1 MHWHTLTPALCL
13 LLQTQA
19 DFDPIRDEI
28 GRLQR
33 NFQGLI
39 WGFVA
44 AWVILALYALM
55 LTLRENKIRREME
68 RLKSMVEES
77 EKR

>member
-1 MHWHTLTPALCL
+1 MITPIVGL
-13 LLQTQA
+13 LLQTNY
-19 DFDPIRDEI
+19 DPIRDEI

-44 AWVILALYALM
+44 AWAILLLYTLM
-55 LTLRENKIRREME
+55 LTMRERKLRREME
-68 RLKSMVEES
+68 RLKSMIEET
-77 EKR
+77 EKK

>member
-1 MHWHTLTPALCL
+1 MILDFLMPLAA
-13 LLQTQA
+13 LLQA
-19 DFDPIRDEI
+19 PDDAIREEI

-44 AWVILALYALM
+44 AWVILMAYTLM
-55 LTLRENKIRREME
+55 IALRERKIRREME
-68 RLKSMVEES
+68 RLKNMVEDPGKKS
-77 EKR
+77 

>member
-1 MHWHTLTPALCL
+1 MHWHTLTPALGL

>member
-1 MHWHTLTPALCL
+1 MKGL
-13 LLQTQA
+13 LIPLAVFLQA
-19 DFDPIRDEI
+19 PYDPIRDEI

-44 AWVILALYALM
+44 AWTILLLYTLM
-55 LTLRENKIRREME
+55 LVARERKIRREME
-68 RLKSMVEES
+68 RLKNMIEDP
-77 EKR
+77 EKKS

>member
-1 MHWHTLTPALCL
+1 MHFLTITPVAGL
-13 LLQTQA
+13 LLQA
-19 DFDPIRDEI
+19 NYDPIRDEI

-44 AWVILALYALM
+44 AWAILLLYTLM
-55 LTLRENKIRREME
+55 LTMRERKLRREME
-68 RLKSMVEES
+68 RLKSMIEEP
-77 EKR
+77 EKN

>member
-1 MHWHTLTPALCL
+1 MITPIAAF
-13 LLQTQA
+13 LLQTG
-19 DFDPIRDEI
+19 DDPIREEI

-44 AWVILALYALM
+44 AWAILLLYVLM
-55 LTLRENKIRREME
+55 LTMRERKLRREME
-68 RLKSMVEES
+68 RLKTMIEEP
-77 EKR
+77 EKT

>member
-1 MHWHTLTPALCL
+1 MITPIVGL
-13 LLQTQA
+13 LLQTNY
-19 DFDPIRDEI
+19 DPIRDEI

-44 AWVILALYALM
+44 AWAILLLYTLM
-55 LTLRENKIRREME
+55 LTMRERKIRREME
-68 RLKSMVEES
+68 RLKGMIEET
-77 EKR
+77 EKK

>member
-1 MHWHTLTPALCL
+1 MDLHTLTPVLGL
-13 LLQTQA
+13 LLLA

-39 WGFVA
+39 WGFIA
-44 AWVILALYALM
+44 AWVILVGYVLM
-55 LTLRENKIRREME
+55 LTVRERKIRREMD
-68 RLKSMVEES
+68 RLKSMVEET
-77 EKR
+77 EKK

>member
-1 MHWHTLTPALCL
+1 MTVFFLIPLAT
-13 LLQTQA
+13 LLQA
-19 DFDPIRDEI
+19 PDDAIRDEI

-44 AWVILALYALM
+44 AWLILMAYTLM
-55 LTLRENKIRREME
+55 IVLRERKIRREME
-68 RLKSMVEES
+68 RLKNMVEDTGKKS
-77 EKR
+77 

>member
-1 MHWHTLTPALCL
+1 MPLAA
-13 LLQTQA
+13 LLQSPDDA
-19 DFDPIRDEI
+19 IRNEI

-44 AWVILALYALM
+44 AWAILMAYTLM
-55 LTLRENKIRREME
+55 IVVRERKIRREME
-68 RLKSMVEES
+68 RLKNMVEDTGKKS
-77 EKR
+77 

>member
-1 MHWHTLTPALCL
+1 MTVHLLMPLAM
-13 LLQTQA
+13 LLQSPDDA
-19 DFDPIRDEI
+19 IRDEI

-44 AWVILALYALM
+44 AWVILLGYTLM
-55 LTLRENKIRREME
+55 IVLRERKIRREME
-68 RLKSMVEES
+68 RLKNMVEDTGKKS
-77 EKR
+77 

>member
-1 MHWHTLTPALCL
+1 MTTPIVGF
-13 LLQTQA
+13 LLQTNDDA
-19 DFDPIRDEI
+19 IREEI

-44 AWVILALYALM
+44 AWTILLLYVLM
-55 LTLRENKIRREME
+55 LTMRERKLRREME
-68 RLKSMVEES
+68 RLKSMIEEP
-77 EKR
+77 EKN

>member
-1 MHWHTLTPALCL
+1 MHLLTITPVAGLF
-13 LLQTQA
+13 LQA
-19 DFDPIRDEI
+19 NYDPIRDEI

-44 AWVILALYALM
+44 AWAILLAYTLM
-55 LTLRENKIRREME
+55 LTMRERKIRREME
-68 RLKSMVEES
+68 RLKSMIEET
-77 EKR
+77 EKK

>member
-1 MHWHTLTPALCL
+1 MPLAM
-13 LLQTQA
+13 LLQA
-19 DFDPIRDEI
+19 PDDAIRDEI

-44 AWVILALYALM
+44 AWVILLAYTLM
-55 LTLRENKIRREME
+55 IVIRERKIRREME
-68 RLKSMVEES
+68 RLKNMVEDTG
-77 EKR
+77 KKT

>member
-1 MHWHTLTPALCL
+1 MTVHFLMPLAM
-13 LLQTQA
+13 LLQTPDDA
-19 DFDPIRDEI
+19 IRDEI

-44 AWVILALYALM
+44 AWAILMAYTLM
-55 LTLRENKIRREME
+55 IVLRERKIRREME
-68 RLKSMVEES
+68 RLKNMVEDTGKKS
-77 EKR
+77 

>member
-1 MHWHTLTPALCL
+1 MDHYTLTPVLSL
-13 LLQTQA
+13 LLQA

-39 WGFVA
+39 WGFIA
-44 AWVILALYALM
+44 AWVILVGYILM
-55 LTLRENKIRREME
+55 LTVRERKIRREMD
-68 RLKSMVEES
+68 RLKSMVEET
-77 EKR
+77 EKK

>member
-1 MHWHTLTPALCL
+1 MITPIVGF
-13 LLQTQA
+13 LLQTNY
-19 DFDPIRDEI
+19 DPIREEI

-44 AWVILALYALM
+44 AWAILLIYIFM
-55 LTLRENKIRREME
+55 LTMRERKLRREMQ
-68 RLKSMVEES
+68 RLKSMIEEPD
-77 EKR
+77 KN

>member
-1 MHWHTLTPALCL
+1 MHPYTLTPVVAFM
-13 LLQTQA
+13 LQAQPG
-19 DFDPIRDEI
+19 FDPIRDEI

-44 AWVILALYALM
+44 AWVILVAYTLM
-55 LTLRENKIRREME
+55 LTLRERKIRREME

-77 EKR
+77 ERR

>member
-1 MHWHTLTPALCL
+1 MIVHFLLPLAT
-13 LLQTQA
+13 LLQTPDDA
-19 DFDPIRDEI
+19 VRDEI

-44 AWVILALYALM
+44 AWVILMAYTFM
-55 LTLRENKIRREME
+55 IVLRERKIRREME
-68 RLKSMVEES
+68 RLKNMVEDTGKKS
-77 EKR
+77 

>member
-1 MHWHTLTPALCL
+1 MHFPTLTPVIGMF
-13 LLQTQA
+13 LQA
-19 DFDPIRDEI
+19 AYDPIRDEI

-44 AWVILALYALM
+44 AWVILLAYTMM
-55 LTLRENKIRREME
+55 LTVRERKIRREMD
-68 RLKSMVEES
+68 RLRSMVEET
-77 EKR
+77 EKK

>member
-1 MHWHTLTPALCL
+1 MNAYTLTPVLGF
-13 LLQTQA
+13 LLQA
-19 DFDPIRDEI
+19 DMDPIRDEI

-44 AWVILALYALM
+44 AWVILAAYTLM
-55 LTLRENKIRREME
+55 LTFRERKIRREME

>member
-1 MHWHTLTPALCL
+1 MRFLTLTPVMAMLM
-13 LLQTQA
+13 QA
-19 DFDPIRDEI
+19 AYDPIREEI

-44 AWVILALYALM
+44 AWAILLLYTMM
-55 LTLRENKIRREME
+55 LAARERRIRREME
-68 RLKSMVEES
+68 RLKSMVEET
-77 EKR
+77 EKK

>member
-1 MHWHTLTPALCL
+1 MHLHALVPVL
-13 LLQTQA
+13 AFLQA
-19 DFDPIRDEI
+19 ESDPIRAEI

-44 AWVILALYALM
+44 AWVIVLLYTLM
-55 LTLRENKIRREME
+55 LMLRERKIRREME
-68 RLKSMVEES
+68 RLKSMLQEGG
-77 EKR
+77 KQ

>member
-1 MHWHTLTPALCL
+1 MTVHFLMPLAA
-13 LLQTQA
+13 LLQA
-19 DFDPIRDEI
+19 PDDAIRDEI

-44 AWVILALYALM
+44 AWVILMAYTLM
-55 LTLRENKIRREME
+55 IVFRERKIRREME
-68 RLKSMVEES
+68 RLKNMVEDPGKKS
-77 EKR
+77 

>member
-1 MHWHTLTPALCL
+1 MTIHFLMPLAM
-13 LLQTQA
+13 LLQSPDDA
-19 DFDPIRDEI
+19 IRDEI

-44 AWVILALYALM
+44 AWVILMAYTLM
-55 LTLRENKIRREME
+55 IVLRERKIRREME
-68 RLKSMVEES
+68 RLKNMVEDTGKNS
-77 EKR
+77 

>member
-1 MHWHTLTPALCL
+1 MRFLTLTPVMAVLM
-13 LLQTQA
+13 QA
-19 DFDPIRDEI
+19 AYDPIREEI

-44 AWVILALYALM
+44 AWVILLVYTLM
-55 LTLRENKIRREME
+55 LTARERKIRREME
-68 RLKSMVEES
+68 RLKSMVEETGN
-77 EKR
+77 K

>member
-1 MHWHTLTPALCL
+1 MTVHFLMPLAI
-13 LLQTQA
+13 LLQTP
-19 DFDPIRDEI
+19 DDVIRDEI

-44 AWVILALYALM
+44 AWVILMAYTLM
-55 LTLRENKIRREME
+55 IVLRERKIRREME
-68 RLKSMVEES
+68 RLKNMVEDTGKKS
-77 EKR
+77 

>member
-1 MHWHTLTPALCL
+1 MTVHYLMPLAI
-13 LLQTQA
+13 LLQTPDDA
-19 DFDPIRDEI
+19 IRDEI

-44 AWVILALYALM
+44 AWVILMAYTLM
-55 LTLRENKIRREME
+55 IVLRERKIRREME
-68 RLKSMVEES
+68 RLKNMVEDTGKKS
-77 EKR
+77 

>member
-1 MHWHTLTPALCL
+1 MNHYTLTPVLSL
-13 LLQTQA
+13 LLQA

-39 WGFVA
+39 WGFIA
-44 AWVILALYALM
+44 AWVILVGYILM
-55 LTLRENKIRREME
+55 LTVRERKIRREMD
-68 RLKSMVEES
+68 RLKSMVEET
-77 EKR
+77 EKK